1 MTGHLEHFTFSSKDY
16 SCYYNAD
23 FSSLERLVSKD
34 KAVIITDKNIA
45 SYYSHKFISWR
56 TIIIE
61 PGEKYKQQATADFI
75 INELIN
81 LKADRETIIIAIGGG
96 VITDIA
102 GYVASVYMR
111 GIKFA
116 LVPTTILAMVDAAV
130 GGKNSINIGIYKNL
144 VGTIRHPEFLF
155 YDYSFLKSLPQVEW
169 INGFAE
175 IIKHACIKDKMLFE
189 WLESQSLQSL
199 QSSVDITDELVR
211 RNVEIKYNIV
221 SNDEFEKGERRLL
234 NFGHTLGH
242 AIENMYKLSHGNA
255 VGIGMVAACI
265 ISEEVNNFPAK
276 EKIRVTQLLKK
287 YHLAVDLKY
296 DKEKIWEVLLLD
308 KKKSGNKMNFV
319 LLNSIGDGVVQSIPL
334 IQLQEL
340 FNVCL

>member
-1 MTGHLEHFTFSSKDY
+1 MTGMHQEHFTFSSKNY
-16 SCYYNAD
+16 NCYYNAD

-45 SYYSHKFISWR
+45 SYYSHKFISWS

-61 PGEKYKQQATADFI
+61 PGEKYKQQATADYI

-81 LKADRETIIIAIGGG
+81 LQADRETIIIAIGGG
-96 VITDIA
+96 VVTDIA

-155 YDYSFLKSLPQVEW
+155 YDYSFLKSLPQAEW

-199 QSSVDITDELVR
+199 QSSIDITDELVR

-234 NFGHTLGH
+234 NFGHTFGH
-242 AIENMYKLSHGNA
+242 AIENMYK
-255 VGIGMVAACI
+255 
-265 ISEEVNNFPAK
+265 
-276 EKIRVTQLLKK
+276 
-287 YHLAVDLKY
+287 
-296 DKEKIWEVLLLD
+296 
-308 KKKSGNKMNFV
+308 
-319 LLNSIGDGVVQSIPL
+319 
-334 IQLQEL
+334 
-340 FNVCL
+340 